1 MKRPKGVEKT
11 AVLVLEVEWSGLGKC
26 DPLGARFRRN
36 LDAFWTPVE
45 RLLWKSEWSCAKI
58 KYTVELE
65 NSSTNLANVCQ
76 GLF

>member
-36 LDAFWTPVE
+36 LDAFWTPDVTYAVMYTSSICKMFVV
-45 RLLWKSEWSCAKI
+45 RDSGFTMAFLLGMC
-58 KYTVELE
+58 
-65 NSSTNLANVCQ
+65 
-76 GLF
+76 